1 MANRQLFS
9 GTRITASFSPSQRDN
24 QCSHI
29 QSRTW
34 TITSTSLAIRSILP
48 TADDHQVTGSKHP
61 SPHYLVRLSPSPRNR
76 LRWPFS
82 SKNQIQHLIPPTNS
96 RPPAKACATVPS
108 LSFATPCHCTLF
120 TTLSIRNINS
130 HYYNSSYWR
139 TLLLFFQP

>member
-9 GTRITASFSPSQRDN
+9 GTRITPSFSPTQRDN
-24 QCSHI
+24 QCSHSHAHG
-29 QSRTW
+29 QSPAHH
-34 TITSTSLAIRSILP
+34 SLSVQSCLP
-48 TADDHQVTGSKHP
+48 ADDHQVTGSKHP